1 MSKFDIR
8 PQFECQKLKAKN
20 ENEKQT
26 NFTLSRISKNEEQ
39 TNFTLL
45 KFTVFSSG
53 SFCQIH
59 RVTDEALIAET
70 MVCPNF
76 FLTNVFFAL
85 KGFKLFIIY
94 YHLIY
99 ILDQSPTSYHAI
111 DYDFNQTGVIRMIAL
126 FCMVFASWTGLFSHI
141 GLPVI

>member
-8 PQFECQKLKAKN
+8 PQFECQKRKAKN

-26 NFTLSRISKNEEQ
+26 NSTFSRISKNEKQ

-45 KFTVFSSG
+45 IFTVFSFG
-53 SFCQIH
+53 SFCQIS

-70 MVCPNF
+70 MVFPNF

-85 KGFKLFIIY
+85 KGFKLFIIN

-99 ILDQSPTSYHAI
+99 ILDQSPTSYAI

-126 FCMVFASWTGLFSHI
+126 FCMVCASWTGLFSHI
-141 GLPVI
+141 GLPVR